1 MARLASL
8 SFGLLLLLQGGCYLR
23 PEFREAPGTL
33 LYQRSRAVVHDPF
46 PDNTIGPPVVGGRAS
61 GFEVPLSEPARL
73 QSTTPVPRPGF

>member
-1 MARLASL
+1 MVRAVSL
-8 SFGLLLLLQGGCYLR
+8 GLGLLLLLQCGCYMR

-61 GFEVPLSEPARL
+61 GFELPLSEPVRL
-73 QSTTPVPRPGF
+73 QSTTPVPRSGF